1 VRRPI
6 LGDGGYRAV
15 VRYRLVCFDA
25 GFTLIRPRQTMAE
38 RLGAVLTA
46 HGHAAGEEDL
56 RRAWE
61 AADEWFWEEYHRPGN
76 TTWTDDARIDETW
89 RSYHRLMLREV
100 GISDP
105 ERSLLEA
112 VLASQFAAEGWE
124 AYPDALACLQALRP
138 VGAPRSE
145 DARPKLAVISDWGS
159 NLPDVL
165 RGAAVDGYLDFAL
178 ASGSVGIAKPS
189 PELFALACQRAGVVP
204 GEALMVGDSYRADV
218 LGARSAGMDAVLL
231 DRRGEAKDIE
241 ADVPVVDTLEELPSV
256 LARRTGFEPATFGSG
271 GRRSIH

>member
-1 VRRPI
+1 
-6 LGDGGYRAV
+6 

-25 GFTLIRPRQTMAE
+25 GFTLIRPRHTMAE

-46 HGHAAGEEDL
+46 HGYSSGEEDL

-61 AADEWFWEEYHRPGN
+61 AADEWFWEEYQRPGN
-76 TTWTDDARIDETW
+76 TTWTDDALIDETW

-105 ERSLLEA
+105 DHRLLEA

-124 AYPDALACLQALRP
+124 AYPDALVCLEALRP
-138 VGAPRSE
+138 PHPDEAL
-145 DARPKLAVISDWGS
+145 PKLGVISDWGS
-159 NLPDVL
+159 SLPDVL
-165 RGAAVDGYLDFAL
+165 AGAGVDGYLDFAL

-189 PELFALACQRAGVVP
+189 PELFALACQRAGVAP

-241 ADVPVVDTLEELPSV
+241 ADVPVIDTLEELPSV
-256 LARRTGFEPATFGSG
+256 LARRTGLRPQLTSYRARISG
-271 GRRSIH
+271 RDELLRLVE

>member
-1 VRRPI
+1 
-6 LGDGGYRAV
+6 

-46 HGHAAGEEDL
+46 RGHSAGEEDL

-105 ERSLLEA
+105 EHDLLEA

-124 AYPDALACLQALRP
+124 AYPDALACLQALRSLSK
-138 VGAPRSE
+138 VRSD

-159 NLPDVL
+159 NLHDVL
-165 RGAAVDGYLDFAL
+165 RGAGIDGYLDFAL
-178 ASGSVGIAKPS
+178 ASGSVGIAKPA
-189 PELFALACQRAGVVP
+189 PALFVLACERAGVGP

-231 DRRGEAKDIE
+231 DRRGEAEDLE
-241 ADVPVVDTLEELPSV
+241 PDVPIIDSLEALPPLVAASRAC
-256 LARRTGFEPATFGSG
+256 AR
-271 GRRSIH
+271 